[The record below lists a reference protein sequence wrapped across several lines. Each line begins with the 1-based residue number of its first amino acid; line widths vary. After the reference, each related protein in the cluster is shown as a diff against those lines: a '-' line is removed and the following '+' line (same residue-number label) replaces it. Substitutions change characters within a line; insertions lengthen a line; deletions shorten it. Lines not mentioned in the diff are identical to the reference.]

1 MGLQHI
7 RYAVA
12 GSLSYLKSGLQF
24 LRKSN
29 LPPTLEISGEC
40 FIRDHAT
47 EIRDSGIEL
56 LVCLAFPK
64 ILTRRELDL
73 FPKGCINLHAGLPK
87 YRGRHPIPWMLIDG
101 VDEIPVSIHFMDEGI
116 DSGDIILQDTVLVS
130 RDDNYGSVLNK
141 VHSLGNELL
150 FSAIHQIGS
159 GTAHRKKQHQ
169 IKMGYRAKRKPS
181 DSEVSLSMSSIDLHR
196 TINALSDPMP
206 NAFCETKNGEEI
218 VFAQSFIGDQP
229 GEVLAKTE
237 CGKYIVSTGDGVIF
251 VETRSSLVVGDKLLQ
266 SEK

>member
-12 GSLSYLKSGLQF
+12 GSLSYFKSGLQF

-116 DSGDIILQDTVLVS
+116 DSGDVILQDTVLVS
-130 RDDNYGSVLNK
+130 RDDNYASVLNK

-206 NAFCETKNGEEI
+206 NAYCETKNGHEI
-218 VFAQSFIGDQP
+218 ILAQEFSD
-229 GEVLAKTE
+229 
-237 CGKYIVSTGDGVIF
+237 D
-251 VETRSSLVVGDKLLQ
+251 TRS
-266 SEK
+266 E